1 MKDLNLDL
9 KTLCIKLSNKSIK
22 KCNYYIDNID
32 ARYDIL
38 INSFN
43 FKNLLIFF
51 LIFISFN
58 FFLKFFKDLN
68 KYIKIFINLN
78 FCFFL
83 LCIIIFPSNIPFT
96 DTWQEIYYLINETY
110 SNYFI
115 QPAAGH
121 FFFGFRF
128 FHIIIHKYF
137 FLNYTFLHV
146 INFFLYF
153 FSCLLLIF
161 YISKFKNNFLLFA
174 CLLII
179 FSGKW
184 MNIFVDPVNI
194 AWTINFFLTIC
205 FVLLIKYKD
214 CFLKYIGISLILL
227 LTLINFGSGIVLI
240 VYSIIYGFFIR
251 KKKIKSFFF
260 ITFSIFL
267 YLILFKFVKI
277 YFLLDLLEASFTNLV
292 EINFLNL
299 MKVYLALCSSI
310 FFPYLITLFSDT
322 VQQHSLHFLITHFLH
337 LTVK

>member
-9 KTLCIKLSNKSIK
+9 KSLCIKFSNKSVE
-22 KCNYYIDNID
+22 KCDYYIDNIYT
-32 ARYDIL
+32 RYDIL
-38 INSFN
+38 LNSFN
-43 FKNLLIFF
+43 FKNLLIFL

-128 FHIIIHKYF
+128 FHLIIHKYF

-146 INFFLYF
+146 INFILYF

-161 YISKFKNNFLLFA
+161 YISKFKSNFLLFV

-184 MNIFVDPVNI
+184 INIFVDPVNI
-194 AWTINFFLTIC
+194 AWTINFFLTVC
-205 FVLLIKYKD
+205 FVLLIRCKD
-214 CFLKYIGISLILL
+214 CFYKYVGISLILL
-227 LTLINFGSGIVLI
+227 LALINFGSGIVLI
-240 VYSIIYGFFIR
+240 VYSITYGFFVR
-251 KKKIKSFFF
+251 NKKIKSFF
-260 ITFSIFL
+260 L
-267 YLILFKFVKI
+267 
-277 YFLLDLLEASFTNLV
+277 
-292 EINFLNL
+292 
-299 MKVYLALCSSI
+299 
-310 FFPYLITLFSDT
+310 
-322 VQQHSLHFLITHFLH
+322 
-337 LTVK
+337 